1 MIKFQLLSE
10 YLQQTR
16 LSTKEKIDELM
27 ELIEHRNVKITPI
40 LSETIFN
47 ACDDELKDILDKK
60 IETYMRSYSKKT
72 THIKKKQKTKSEVK
86 PIYILDNSKR
96 WV

>member
-10 YLQQTR
+10 FLQQTR

-27 ELIEHRNVKITPI
+27 ELIKHRNVKITPI
-40 LSETIFN
+40 LSEIIFN
-47 ACDDELKDILDKK
+47 ACDDELNKK
-60 IETYMRSYSKKT
+60 IEAYMRSHSKKT
-72 THIKKKQKTKSEVK
+72 THIKKQQKTKSEVK